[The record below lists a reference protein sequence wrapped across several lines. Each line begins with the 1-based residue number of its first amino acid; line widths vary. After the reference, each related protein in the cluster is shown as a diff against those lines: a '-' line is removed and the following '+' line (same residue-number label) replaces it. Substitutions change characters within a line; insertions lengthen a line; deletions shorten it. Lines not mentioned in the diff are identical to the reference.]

1 MTLLT
6 SSKRGT
12 SANFGLSLTALSI
25 ALLTIPGAALAQSDG
40 EAIGD
45 DGGSNGT
52 TNGTI
57 VVTASGFEQKVT
69 DAPASIS
76 VIDREALEEKRYGS
90 LAEALEDVEGVDV
103 GASAGKTG
111 GLNISIRG
119 MPSDYTLVLID
130 GRRQNAPGNVTPNG
144 FGETSTGFIPPYSAI
159 DRIEVVRGPMSTL
172 YGSDAMGGVI
182 NIITRKVGDRWV
194 GTGTAEVTVQEDS
207 GFGNRYAFNGFAQ
220 GPLVPD
226 LVGLSVR
233 GSYFR
238 RNAANLAFTD
248 INGDPVPVDQRGPSP
263 VEGDAYTL
271 GGRLTI
277 VPHPD
282 HDIWIEADMARQK
295 YDNGEGQLGT
305 LPANGAIRGYGPEL
319 KFNRNNYAL
328 AHSWRAGF
336 ANIDTTLTRSM
347 TETIGRTIPD
357 NTPGQVAGS
366 PRTLKAKNT
375 VLDSRAIV
383 PIANHTLTIGGQ
395 YWWARMTDGVA
406 ADQYSFD
413 QWALF
418 GETEIVLHDRFR
430 LTLGGRYDDH
440 TTFGSK
446 FSPRAYAVFNISD
459 AVTLKGGGSR
469 GFKTPR
475 LDQITP
481 GITGFTGQGTIPT
494 IGTPTLKPETSTS
507 YEAGL
512 YYNEGGF
519 FSGNATFFYNDFKDK
534 IASGPDV
541 ANCSF
546 DPFGTGPQNLPGCI
560 DVGNFPAIAEF
571 GQTVNVDKA
580 VTQGA
585 EVAVRFNFTPAISLS
600 ANYTYTDSEQK
611 SGEDKGLPL
620 IGTPKH
626 MANANLRWKVSNQ
639 FTTWVRGEIRS
650 SRFRGTG
657 RTAGPEQ
664 AALGNYKGYTQ
675 VHLGANLDV
684 TETFRLSGTIY
695 NLFGKNFVR
704 YLPYDGGTEYGQQ
717 YANLIEPRRFWL
729 SASVDF

>member
-1 MTLLT
+1 MTRHIFPL
-6 SSKRGT
+6 RGT
-12 SANFGLSLTALSI
+12 AARAGLSLASL
-25 ALLTIPGAALAQSDG
+25 AFALASLP
-40 EAIGD
+40 AIAQAQTDNGD
-45 DGGSNGT
+45 SMEEGASGH
-52 TNGTI
+52 TI
-57 VVTASGFEQKVT
+57 VVTAAGFEQKVV

-103 GASAGKTG
+103 GATAGKTG

-144 FGETSTGFIPPYSAI
+144 FGETSSSFIPPYSAI

-194 GTGTAEVTVQEDS
+194 GTATTEVTVQEDS
-207 GFGNRYAFNGFAQ
+207 NFGNRYAANGFAQ
-220 GPLVPD
+220 GPLIPD

-233 GSYFR
+233 GSYFH
-238 RNAANLAFTD
+238 RNAANLDFKD
-248 INGDPVPVDQRGPSP
+248 VSGDTVPVDQRGPSP
-263 VEGDAYTL
+263 VKSDVYTL

-282 HDIWIEADMARQK
+282 HDIWIEADIARQK
-295 YDNGEGQLGT
+295 YDNVGGQLGT
-305 LPANGAIRGYGPEL
+305 IDVPGSTRGYGPEL
-319 KFNRNNYAL
+319 KFNRDNYAL

-336 ANIDTTLTRSM
+336 ANIDTTLTRSI
-347 TETIGRTIPD
+347 TETFGRTIPD
-357 NTPGQVAGS
+357 NSPGLVAGD

-375 VLDSRAIV
+375 VLDSRAIIPV
-383 PIANHTLTIGGQ
+383 ATHTVTLGGQ

-418 GETEIVLHDRFR
+418 GESEIVLHDKFR
-430 LTLGGRYDDH
+430 VTLGGRYDEH
-440 TTFGSK
+440 NIFGGK
-446 FSPRAYAVFNISD
+446 FSPRAYAVFSLTD
-459 AVTLKGGGSR
+459 AMTLKGGVSR

-481 GITGFTGQGTIPT
+481 GITGYSGQGTIPV
-494 IGTPTLKPETSTS
+494 IGTPSLKPETSTS

-512 YYNEGGF
+512 YYNNGGF

-541 ANCSF
+541 PNCTF
-546 DPFGTGPQNLPGCI
+546 DPLGTGPQNLPGCI
-560 DVGNFPAIAEF
+560 DVGNFPAIDAF
-571 GQTVNVDKA
+571 GQTVNIDSA

-585 EVAVRFNFTPAISLS
+585 ELAVRFNFTPAVSLS

-611 SGEDKGLPL
+611 SGPDAGLPL

-626 MANANLRWKVSNQ
+626 MANANLRWKVSEQ
-639 FTTWVRGEIRS
+639 FTTWVRGEFRS

-657 RTAGPEQ
+657 RTATPEQ
-664 AALGNYKGYTQ
+664 EALGNYKGYTQ
-675 VHLGANLDV
+675 LHLGANLDV

-695 NLFGKNFVR
+695 NLLGKNFVR
-704 YLPYDGGTEYGQQ
+704 YLPYDGGAAYGQQ

>member
-1 MTLLT
+1 MSQHINSHNGTLA
-6 SSKRGT
+6 R
-12 SANFGLSLTALSI
+12 AGLSLTALSM
-25 ALLTIPGAALAQSDG
+25 ALVSIPAVAQAKADS
-40 EAIGD
+40 GD
-45 DGGSNGT
+45 SMEEGT
-52 TNGTI
+52 SGNTI
-57 VVTASGFEQKVT
+57 VVTAAGFEQKVT

-90 LAEALEDVEGVDV
+90 LAEALDDVEGVDI
-103 GASAGKTG
+103 GATAGKTG

-119 MPSDYTLVLID
+119 MPSEYTLVLID

-144 FGETSTGFIPPYSAI
+144 FGETSTSFIPPYSAI

-194 GTGTAEVTVQEDS
+194 GTATTEVTVQENS
-207 GFGNRYAFNGFAQ
+207 EFGNRYAANGFAQ
-220 GPLVPD
+220 GPLIPD

-233 GSYFR
+233 GSYFH
-238 RNAANLAFTD
+238 RNAANLEFKD
-248 INGDPVPVDQRGPSP
+248 VNGDPVPVNQRGPSP
-263 VEGDAYTL
+263 VKSDVYTL

-277 VPHPD
+277 APHPD
-282 HDIWIEADMARQK
+282 HDIWIEADIARQK
-295 YDNGEGQLGT
+295 YDNVGGQLGT
-305 LPANGAIRGYGPEL
+305 LDVPGANRGYGPEL
-319 KFNRNNYAL
+319 KFNRDNYAL

-336 ANIDTTLTRSM
+336 ANIDTTLTRSV
-347 TETIGRTIPD
+347 TETLGRTIP
-357 NTPGQVAGS
+357 NNSPGLVAGD
-366 PRTLKAKNT
+366 PRTLNAKNT
-375 VLDSRAIV
+375 VLDSRAII
-383 PIANHTLTIGGQ
+383 PIASHTVTIGGQ
-395 YWWARMTDGVA
+395 YWWARMTDGIA
-406 ADQYSFD
+406 AEKFSFD

-418 GETEIVLHDRFR
+418 GESEIVLHDKFR
-430 LTLGGRYDDH
+430 VTLGGRYDDH
-440 TTFGSK
+440 TIFGSK
-446 FSPRAYAVFNISD
+446 FSPRAYAVLSLTD
-459 AVTLKGGGSR
+459 SVTLKGGVSR

-481 GITGFTGQGTIPT
+481 GITGFTGQGTIPV

-512 YYNEGGF
+512 YYNNGGF

-541 ANCSF
+541 PNCTY
-546 DPFGTGPQNLPGCI
+546 DPLGTGAQNLPGCI
-560 DVGNFPAIAEF
+560 DVGNFPAIDVF

-585 EVAVRFNFTPAISLS
+585 EIAMRFNVTPAISLY

-611 SGEDKGLPL
+611 SGPDQGLPL

-626 MANANLRWKVSNQ
+626 MANANLRWKLSNQ
-639 FTTWVRGEIRS
+639 FTTWVRGEFRS

-657 RTAGPEQ
+657 RTATPEQ

-675 VHLGANLDV
+675 LHLGANLDV
-684 TETFRLSGTIY
+684 TENFRLSGTIY
-695 NLFGKNFVR
+695 NLLGKNFVR
-704 YLPYDGGTEYGQQ
+704 YLPYDSGASYGQE

-729 SASVDF
+729 SASIDF